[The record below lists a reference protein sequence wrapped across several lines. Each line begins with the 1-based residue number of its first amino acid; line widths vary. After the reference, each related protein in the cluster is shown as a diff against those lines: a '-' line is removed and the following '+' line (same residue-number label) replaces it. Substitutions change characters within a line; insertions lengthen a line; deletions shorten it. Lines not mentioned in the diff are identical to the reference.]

1 MIQKLMSLT
10 NLSQDVVEEYLPDI
24 LQDIREYANRTYMSA
39 VSIRDNIT
47 IDADGKITLEE
58 NFEDFDFQFQV
69 GDFIEFKYSERN
81 PNIYMI
87 SEVGE
92 DYFKVANN
100 ISQDKCECFI
110 VRLSFDIGLSTLA
123 GMINYRK
130 KAVENPGLYSQS
142 LDGYSFTFDV
152 KETKAG
158 YPMTLMKSIK
168 RRLPGNMEKEYYRA
182 GIIL

>member
-39 VSIRDNIT
+39 VSIRDT
-47 IDADGKITLEE
+47 VSIDVNGKITLAE
-58 NFEDFDFQFQV
+58 NFEDFEFQFQV
-69 GDFIEFKYSERN
+69 DDFIEFKYSERN
-81 PNIYMI
+81 PKIYMI
-87 SEVGE
+87 SEVGV
-92 DYFKVANN
+92 DYFKVANT
-100 ISQDKCECFI
+100 IYQDTVECFI
-110 VRLSFDIGLSTLA
+110 VRLSFDIGISTLS

-152 KETKAG
+152 KDTQAG

-168 RRLPGNMEKEYYRA
+168 RKLPGNMEKEYYRA